1 MRKYLSLPFAIFII
15 SIVIPIIMKIMR
27 YFILAQN
34 MFELPLSIS
43 IIISFIGSLIAFV
56 FNVSNQLGKAMISGI
71 VTIMLSAFCYIF
83 ITYWEEIVLIIE
95 LLVACFGIFLFV
107 NTDPLARK
115 IFNIKTS
122 VYLELN

>member
-56 FNVSNQLGKAMISGI
+56 FNVSNQLGKVMISGI
-71 VTIMLSAFCYIF
+71 VTIVLSAFCYIF